1 MYSKEA
7 LSDIFQ
13 RILQFEQDAKSLYS
27 DCINKVDGEHSINI
41 LQLISNEEKGHIEE
55 AKKLF
60 KIIEEDFPRTK
71 DAPARPAGGEDF
83 PRTKDAEDLPQRS
96 K

>member
-1 MYSKEA
+1 MFSYSAFWNVVVAKRDYAISA
-7 LSDIFQ
+7 LPSGYAWC
-13 RILQFEQDAKSLYS
+13 ESS
-27 DCINKVDGEHSINI
+27 VCSW
-41 LQLISNEEKGHIEE
+41 NEEEGHIEE

>member
-13 RILQFEQDAKSLYS
+13 RILQFEKEAKSLY
-27 DCINKVDGEHSINI
+27 DECIEKIEDEHSINI
-41 LQLISNEEKGHIEE
+41 LQSISNEEEGHIEQ

-60 KIIEEDFPRTK
+60 KIIEEDFLK
-71 DAPARPAGGEDF
+71 EA
-83 PRTKDAEDLPQRS
+83 S
-96 K
+96 S

>member
-13 RILQFEQDAKSLYS
+13 RILQFEQEAKSLY
-27 DCINKVDGEHSINI
+27 DECIEKIEDEHSVNI
-41 LQLISNEEKGHIEE
+41 LQSISNEEKGHIEQT
-55 AKKLF
+55 KRLF
-60 KIIEEDFPRTK
+60 KIIEEDFPK
-71 DAPARPAGGEDF
+71 EVV
-83 PRTKDAEDLPQRS
+83 S